1 MKYFSLLICAVSFLT
16 GCNNVTY
23 TTNIDDDVLSEH
35 VSSHI
40 KKRGLEQFYS
50 VQDAL
55 DRGASPL
62 GGIKGESCDVS
73 GDTQTS
79 SISYNRLKSQA
90 IESLKN
96 DVLYLGGNAFT
107 LDQCQS
113 VSRYNCDLAVICT
126 GQAYNY

>member
-23 TTNIDDDVLSEH
+23 TTNIDDEILSEH

-40 KKRGLEQFYS
+40 NKRGLEQFYS

-73 GDTQTS
+73 DDTWFQKMKTATARKFE
-79 SISYNRLKSQA
+79 YRT
-90 IESLKN
+90 N
-96 DVLYLGGNAFT
+96 DFT
-107 LDQCQS
+107 TTLSDFLQS
-113 VSRYNCDLAVICT
+113 TFNVRAVE
-126 GQAYNY
+126 Y